1 MFDFIKVDAA
11 TYVDGITCKIKWTI
25 IFDMN
30 YLVSIESIESIES
43 GIFPYWFARLN
54 ISNSVQW
61 THRVS
66 IIMFIT
72 I

>member
-30 YLVSIESIESIES
+30 YLVSICK
-43 GIFPYWFARLN
+43 N
-54 ISNSVQW
+54 IWEGVISD
-61 THRVS
+61 R
-66 IIMFIT
+66 
-72 I
+72 